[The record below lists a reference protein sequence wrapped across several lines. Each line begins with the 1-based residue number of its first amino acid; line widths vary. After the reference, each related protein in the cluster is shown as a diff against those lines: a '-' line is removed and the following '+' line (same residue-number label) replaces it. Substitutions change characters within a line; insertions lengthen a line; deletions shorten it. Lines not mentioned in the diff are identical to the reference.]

1 MEKLFSTKDVQ
12 AHNRFDYWHEVAC
25 RKIIKYDSQ
34 PQCRVKF
41 RAALQRGI
49 LADVELILFQN
60 SPMNVAHDRRHIEQA
75 PDDGVLICRQL
86 RGALALEQNGREVLL
101 EPGDFTVLDPL
112 LPYVGK
118 FPYPSSMLILKVP
131 RRTLEARV
139 GKTSEMVARS
149 WKSKAEGQSASSYL
163 ATLPSYVGRMAPGTE
178 EIVRDHVS

>member
-12 AHNRFDYWHEVAC
+12 PRNRFDYWHEVAC
-25 RKIIKYDSQ
+25 RKIIKHDSQ

-41 RAALQRGI
+41 RAALQTGI

-149 WKSKAEGQSASSYL
+149 WKSKAEGS
-163 ATLPSYVGRMAPGTE
+163 
-178 EIVRDHVS
+178 

>member
-25 RKIIKYDSQ
+25 RKIIKHDSQ

-41 RAALQRGI
+41 RAALQTGI

-118 FPYPSSMLILKVP
+118 FPYPSSMLILKFRAVHWKRAWAKHRKWSLALGNQKQRGASLLLP
-131 RRTLEARV
+131 RYAADSRRAH
-139 GKTSEMVARS
+139 G
-149 WKSKAEGQSASSYL
+149 
-163 ATLPSYVGRMAPGTE
+163 PG
-178 EIVRDHVS
+178 H